1 MTDADADIFDQLV
14 EWETAQ
20 ENRNGQPRVE
30 VTDNII
36 VQFDAKDEEIV
47 FTLAVTNRS
56 KHILTIERVD
66 ITSKF
71 IKLQND
77 LAAGER
83 IVQDGSLNLI
93 FSVKRDDTKQTEKSA
108 LHIVFPHTI
117 IIRTIQ
123 VYFESIAFTRN
134 NSRWIQQ
141 KQYDCPHELV
151 TIFGSNS
158 SQELIKRNL
167 DELIPTAEHLNWDNY
182 AMFWH
187 NLLWIEELGL
197 IKSFRIY
204 TKPRAYFRK
213 KNGKFEMEMDN
224 LFETRPSLKIGERI
238 LNALTISLFF
248 HGEFVCVTY

>member
-1 MTDADADIFDQLV
+1 MTDVDTDIFDQLV
-14 EWETAQ
+14 EWEKAQ

-30 VTDNII
+30 VTDNTI
-36 VQFDAKDEEIV
+36 VQFDAKDEEVV
-47 FTLAVTNRS
+47 FTLVVKNRS
-56 KHILTIERVD
+56 KRILTIERVD

-71 IKLQND
+71 IMLQND

-83 IVQDGSLNLI
+83 IVPDESLNLI
-93 FSVKRDDTKQTEKSA
+93 FSVKRDETKQTEKSA
-108 LHIVFPHTI
+108 VHIVFPHTTVS
-117 IIRTIQ
+117 RTIQ

-151 TIFGSNS
+151 TIFGSNRN
-158 SQELIKRNL
+158 QERIKDDL
-167 DELIPTAEHLNWDNY
+167 DELLPTAEHLNWDNY

-197 IKSFRIY
+197 IKSFKIY
-204 TKPRAYFRK
+204 TRPEAYFRK
-213 KNGKFEMEMDN
+213 KNGKFEMEMEN

-238 LNALTISLFF
+238 LNALMISLFF
-248 HGEFVCVTY
+248 MKDLFV